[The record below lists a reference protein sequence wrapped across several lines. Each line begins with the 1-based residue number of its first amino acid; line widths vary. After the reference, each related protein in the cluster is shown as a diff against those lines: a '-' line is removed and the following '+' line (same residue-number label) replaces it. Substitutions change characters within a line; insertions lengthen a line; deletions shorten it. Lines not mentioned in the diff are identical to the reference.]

1 MLFDRHPRFDLQP
14 QGSILARNVSTRSC
28 PPRTS
33 TGPPSDMEEADDWGG
48 DMGDRK
54 SGGMKLVKKKP
65 RRRHT
70 DDPSKECFTLKFD
83 LSVDVDME
91 IVPAVKK
98 KPLREVLAPV
108 FEQKGIE
115 LSRVELFLDQSNTPL
130 SLAFEAYRFG
140 GHELRVKARPG
151 EEQKLERTMRDPR
164 SLSLPILRSSAPP
177 SNTPD
182 RPEHRSLG
190 RRDNTDLLG
199 QTRRRKNMTEF
210 LGDASIPPPD
220 TPPLSGS
227 TPGTERWKNR
237 AATRFSVFFSSA
249 STNGALGKEMD
260 RVEQLQGK
268 LQSYTKFGLP
278 KMPQQLSFHRDAW
291 NEEEEVNLDM
301 EESWQQLLD
310 NPEALSRRQV
320 HQQEAIW
327 ELLQTEAAYI
337 KKLNVIIDLFL
348 SGLLN
353 LQESGL
359 LVEVEAQRLF
369 SNVQE
374 LLRLHTTFWA
384 EVLRPTLDT
393 ARHTHT
399 PLDPT
404 HLYQGFIE
412 FGFRF
417 KPYMRYCMDEEACM
431 EYMRSLLKDN
441 ELFRIY
447 VTWAETHK
455 QCSRL
460 KLTDMLVK
468 PHQRLTKYPL
478 LLKSI
483 LKKTDDPAARDT
495 LSRMVLSVERFINS
509 VDGQMR
515 QREERQ
521 RLEAMA
527 GRIEAYDAVET
538 ASEEVDKILREFNQF
553 DLTAPVIGA
562 SCEETRQLFLEGALR
577 MKEGK
582 DSKVDVYCFLFTDLL
597 LITKPVKRVER
608 VRVIRQ
614 PLLLHQVV
622 CRELKDAGAFLL
634 LFLNQLQHVTAAYS
648 FQANSATQGRSWVE
662 AITNVQQLQR
672 LRSEECEREGRRREE
687 EEEEEE
693 EESSMST
700 SSSPSLQHKDTLSQS
715 DGSTETLAVI
725 AVDEAEDVD
734 TASSSLSETERAG
747 PEKARLHSDLSSP
760 RGEGPAAGGAQE
772 EADPESRSLSMD
784 SAYGTLSPQSLT
796 TLELRAGLEAGHS
809 EGEETEAEYDEEEV
823 FEEEEEEEEVDDEDA
838 TAWNG
843 SQVTVNETAFLEDER
858 DGGVGAGERERPPVA
873 DHTLA
878 ALSLRRWSPVLTSR
892 PAHRSRSEDDLLQR
906 SDRNRGNHHTRP
918 SRFCRPASQSVE
930 LLLSGEESEL
940 RGVSDAL
947 AGPLLRAQVRHMSRT
962 LSCPSGPPQDEP
974 DERSTAPPAGR
985 EEMCGLTPAQQQ
997 KKKLTRSQL
1006 QRLRTSMVLNS
1017 TLTAS
1022 EV

>member
-1 MLFDRHPRFDLQP
+1 MTEVSGGASHFTRPDHAPLAPPAHPRT
-14 QGSILARNVSTRSC
+14 GSWKI
-28 PPRTS
+28 
-33 TGPPSDMEEADDWGG
+33 
-48 DMGDRK
+48 
-54 SGGMKLVKKKP
+54 
-65 RRRHT
+65 
-70 DDPSKECFTLKFD
+70 
-83 LSVDVDME
+83 
-91 IVPAVKK
+91 PAAQ
-98 KPLREVLAPV
+98 L
-108 FEQKGIE
+108 
-115 LSRVELFLDQSNTPL
+115 
-130 SLAFEAYRFG
+130 
-140 GHELRVKARPG
+140 
-151 EEQKLERTMRDPR
+151 
-164 SLSLPILRSSAPP
+164 
-177 SNTPD
+177 
-182 RPEHRSLG
+182 
-190 RRDNTDLLG
+190 
-199 QTRRRKNMTEF
+199 
-210 LGDASIPPPD
+210 
-220 TPPLSGS
+220 
-227 TPGTERWKNR
+227 
-237 AATRFSVFFSSA
+237 SVFFSSA
-249 STNGALGKEMD
+249 STNGALGKELD

-291 NEEEEVNLDM
+291 NEEEEVQLDM

-327 ELLQTEAAYI
+327 ELLQTEAALAPRSSTPLLI
-337 KKLNVIIDLFL
+337 
-348 SGLLN
+348 GLLN

-412 FGFRF
+412 
-417 KPYMRYCMDEEACM
+417 
-431 EYMRSLLKDN
+431 
-441 ELFRIY
+441 
-447 VTWAETHK
+447 
-455 QCSRL
+455 
-460 KLTDMLVK
+460 
-468 PHQRLTKYPL
+468 
-478 LLKSI
+478 
-483 LKKTDDPAARDT
+483 
-495 LSRMVLSVERFINS
+495 VLSVERFINS

-553 DLTAPVIGA
+553 DLTAPVIGG

-582 DSKVDVYCFLFTDLL
+582 DS
-597 LITKPVKRVER
+597 R
-608 VRVIRQ
+608 
-614 PLLLHQVV
+614 
-622 CRELKDAGAFLL
+622 DAGAFLL
-634 LFLNQLQHVTAAYS
+634 LYLNQLQHVTAAYS

-662 AITNVQQLQR
+662 AITNVQKQLQR
-672 LRSEECEREGRRREE
+672 LRSEECERGGRRRE

-715 DGSTETLAVI
+715 DGSTETLAVV
-725 AVDEAEDVD
+725 AMDEAEDVD
-734 TASSSLSETERAG
+734 MASSSLSETERAG

-760 RGEGPAAGGAQE
+760 RGEGPAAGGSQE

-796 TLELRAGLEAGHS
+796 TLELRAGLEAGHEAGHS
-809 EGEETEAEYDEEEV
+809 EGEDTEAEYDEEEV
-823 FEEEEEEEEVDDEDA
+823 FEEEEEEVDDEDA

-843 SQVTVNETAFLEDER
+843 SQVTVNETAFLDDER
-858 DGGVGAGERERPPVA
+858 DGRRGEPSPRPTFSSEGRPPAAVRTVA
-873 DHTLA
+873 
-878 ALSLRRWSPVLTSR
+878 
-892 PAHRSRSEDDLLQR
+892 
-906 SDRNRGNHHTRP
+906 GNHHTRP

-930 LLLSGEESEL
+930 LLLSGEESGL

-947 AGPLLRAQVRHMSRT
+947 AGPLLRAQVRHVSRT
-962 LSCPSGPPQDEP
+962 LSCPSGPPQGAAGRGRRRARE
-974 DERSTAPPAGR
+974 PPAGR
-985 EEMCGLTPAQQQ
+985 EGMCGLTPAQQQ

>member
-1 MLFDRHPRFDLQP
+1 MLHFRQRTWHVPSMVALPEAQD
-14 QGSILARNVSTRSC
+14 GILTRYSSLGAGTGGTGGTTGLVAARVQRYESQT
-28 PPRTS
+28 P
-33 TGPPSDMEEADDWGG
+33 AD
-48 DMGDRK
+48 
-54 SGGMKLVKKKP
+54 
-65 RRRHT
+65 T
-70 DDPSKECFTLKFD
+70 
-83 LSVDVDME
+83 
-91 IVPAVKK
+91 
-98 KPLREVLAPV
+98 PLRSPPLTPPTP
-108 FEQKGIE
+108 
-115 LSRVELFLDQSNTPL
+115 SRPL
-130 SLAFEAYRFG
+130 PSHG
-140 GHELRVKARPG
+140 DARH
-151 EEQKLERTMRDPR
+151 K
-164 SLSLPILRSSAPP
+164 
-177 SNTPD
+177 
-182 RPEHRSLG
+182 
-190 RRDNTDLLG
+190 G

-220 TPPLSGS
+220 TPPLSAS
-227 TPGTERWKNR
+227 LPTPGTDRWKNR

-249 STNGALGKEMD
+249 STNGALGKELD

-291 NEEEEVNLDM
+291 NEEEEVQLDM

-538 ASEEVDKILREFNQF
+538 ASEEVDKILREVNQF

-582 DSKVDVYCFLFTDLL
+582 DSRVDVYCFLFTDLL

-634 LFLNQLQHVTAAYS
+634 LYLNQLQHVTAAYS

-662 AITNVQQLQR
+662 AITNVQKQLQR
-672 LRSEECEREGRRREE
+672 LRSEECERGGQRRE

-715 DGSTETLAVI
+715 DGSTETLAVV
-725 AVDEAEDVD
+725 AMDEAEDVD
-734 TASSSLSETERAG
+734 MASSSLSETERAG

-760 RGEGPAAGGAQE
+760 RGEGPAAGGSQE

-796 TLELRAGLEAGHS
+796 TLELRAGLEAGHEAGHS
-809 EGEETEAEYDEEEV
+809 EGEDTEAEYDEEEV
-823 FEEEEEEEEVDDEDA
+823 FEEEEEEVDDEDA

-843 SQVTVNETAFLEDER
+843 SQVTVNETAFLDDER
-858 DGGVGAGERERPPVA
+858 DGGAGERERPPVA

-878 ALSLRRWSPVLTSR
+878 AGTTLSLRRWSPVLASH

-930 LLLSGEESEL
+930 LLLSGEESGL

-947 AGPLLRAQVRHMSRT
+947 AGPLLRAQVRHVSRT

-974 DERSTAPPAGR
+974 DEREERSTAPPAGR
-985 EEMCGLTPAQQQ
+985 EGMCGLTPAQQQ